1 MGPILSI
8 ATNKLITL
16 PKILMCLVMQ
26 QKMAQMTEQTMTPSP
41 LPLTVP
47 PKFPI
52 KLLRQRR
59 RNVQLLSLKCLE
71 VS

>member
-1 MGPILSI
+1 MVPILSI

-26 QKMAQMTEQTMTPSP
+26 QKMALMMEETMILS
-41 LPLTVP
+41 LLALTLL

-52 KLLRQRR
+52 RMHRRHRRSAQHPSLR
-59 RNVQLLSLKCLE
+59 CLG